1 MAWRRLNPRRSIS
14 FTLGSLLL
22 GASLLCAQAAT
33 EYEVVSIRRSP
44 VDAQSGGLQNLP
56 DGTFV
61 MRNQPLRSII
71 GAASPIPPSEI
82 EGFPDWVARDRY
94 DITAK
99 PPEGS
104 TRQQRMAMMRRMLED
119 RFRLKGHVEQRERPT
134 FALVL
139 ARSDGHLGP
148 QLTPSALDC
157 SAPGPPPRALLEVP
171 AEPPSARC
179 GGAFGAASIVSG
191 GLRIDDV
198 VPFFSNMAGR
208 TVINRTGLKG
218 FYALTLRWSAQRP
231 PTADSPAD
239 DNPEFFTAV
248 QEQLGL
254 KLQPE
259 RTTLPV
265 FIVDSIERPSEN

>member
-1 MAWRRLNPRRSIS
+1 VASWARVRGTS

-22 GASLLCAQAAT
+22 GASLLSAQT
-33 EYEVVSIRRSP
+33 PPPSEYEVVSIKQSAA
-44 VDAQSGGLQNLP
+44 DAQSGGLRDLP

-61 MRNQPLRSII
+61 MRNQPLRSIL
-71 GAASPIPPSEI
+71 GAGSPVPPSEI
-82 EGFPDWVARDRY
+82 EGFPEWVARDRY

-99 PPEGS
+99 PPAGS
-104 TRQQRMAMMRRMLED
+104 TRQQRTAMMRRMLED
-119 RFRLKGHVEQRERPT
+119 RFKLKGHVEDRERPT

-139 ARSDGHLGP
+139 ARSDGRLGP
-148 QLTPSALDC
+148 QLKPSALDC
-157 SAPGPPPRALLEVP
+157 TKPNVG
-171 AEPPSARC
+171 C
-179 GGAFGAASIVSG
+179 GGAFGAGSIESV

-198 VPFFSNMAGR
+198 IPFFSNLAGR

-218 FYALTLRWSAQRP
+218 FYALTLRWSPQQPR
-231 PTADSPAD
+231 TADSPAD
-239 DNPEFFTAV
+239 DSPEFFTAI

-259 RTTLPV
+259 KAKLPV